1 MKLFVVAIVVA
12 LGLGAA
18 PAGAQPLLDDDW
30 TIKPGAGQKYT
41 FTLSAPTTVRL
52 EVYGVKHADKGFR
65 VELSDE
71 GNEVARSFRRTLHW
85 SAGVHVLE
93 VKNTENV
100 LHRVTVH
107 VRLTP
112 IEELSSAPAMRS
124 EKDGQCVE
132 TTVSRVG
139 YRLEGASDSGTSITF
154 ATGLGLVSYDHVP
167 EAVASKSGDA
177 VKVCLTSIPAGCP
190 PGDDRGRTY
199 TVTNKR
205 TNKTFSMMNSQHS
218 CGGA

>member
-12 LGLGAA
+12 LGVGAA

-41 FTLSAPTTVRL
+41 VTLSTPKTIRR
-52 EVYGVKHADKGFR
+52 EIYGVTHADKGFR
-65 VELSDE
+65 GELSDE
-71 GNEVARSFRRTLHW
+71 GNEVTRSFRRTLHW
-85 SAGVHVLE
+85 AAGAHVLE

-100 LHRVTVH
+100 MNRVTVH

-112 IEELSSAPAMRS
+112 TGELSAAPATRS
-124 EKDGQCVE
+124 EKVGQCVE

-139 YRLEGASDSGTSITF
+139 YRLEGASESGTSVTF
-154 ATGLGLVSYDHVP
+154 ATGFGLVSYDHVP
-167 EAVASKSGDA
+167 EAAASKPGDA
-177 VKVCLTSIPAGCP
+177 VTLCLTSIPSDCP
-190 PGDDRGRTY
+190 SGDDRGRTY

-205 TNKTFSMMNSQHS
+205 TNRKFSMMNSQHS
-218 CGGA
+218 C